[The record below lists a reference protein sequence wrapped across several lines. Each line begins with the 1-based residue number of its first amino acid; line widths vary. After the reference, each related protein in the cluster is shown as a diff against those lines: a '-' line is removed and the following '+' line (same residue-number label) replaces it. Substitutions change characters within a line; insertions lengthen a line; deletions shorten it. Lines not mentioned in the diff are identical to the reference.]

1 MNQQFL
7 FTLFVGYLCM
17 LQACNPPQGSQTT
30 FHTDIRII
38 TAGGTIT
45 EIVHELGYGN
55 QIIAT
60 DITSTYP
67 KGMQELPSIGYRNQI
82 KSEGILSMGA
92 DVVLA
97 EEGYLSKEVVEQLRL
112 SNVDVNLFHKPK
124 KVEETYSLIKELAEY
139 LGAEE
144 KGEGLVGQI
153 EQDIQELKAFLKD
166 KRKGPKI
173 AFIMA
178 RGSETVFIAGEDTFA
193 HSLFELVGAD
203 HVSRGF
209 KDFIP
214 LTPEAMVSMNPEH
227 LLLFESSLATLGGK
241 NGLANI
247 RGIEQT
253 QAFQEQ
259 RILAMDGLYLSGF
272 GPRVG
277 KAAMELAK
285 AIY

>member
-1 MNQQFL
+1 MNRYKSYFL
-7 FTLFVGYLCM
+7 GFLCIW
-17 LQACNPPQGSQTT
+17 LVHSCKAPSEEQTA
-30 FHTDIRII
+30 FSKEKRLI

-45 EIVHELGYGN
+45 EIVYELGFGD
-55 QIIAT
+55 QIIGT

-67 KGMQELPSIGYRNQI
+67 GSMQQLPSIGYRNQI

-97 EEGYLSKEVVEQLRL
+97 EDGYLNKEVVDQLKL
-112 SNVDVNLFHKPK
+112 SNVEVRLFQKPN
-124 KVEETYSLIKELAEY
+124 KVEETYSLIRELAEY
-139 LGAEE
+139 LGVEE
-144 KGEGLVGQI
+144 KG
-153 EQDIQELKAFLKD
+153 QELVAEVQNDIEALNNYLD
-166 KRKGPKI
+166 ERQHSPKM

-178 RGSETVFIAGEDTFA
+178 RGSETVFLAGEDTFA
-193 HSLFELVGAD
+193 DSLFDLVGAD

-214 LTPEAMVSMNPEH
+214 LTPEAIVSMDPEY
-227 LLLFESSLATLGGK
+227 LLLFESSMATLGGQK
-241 NGLANI
+241 GLAAI

-253 QAFQEQ
+253 KAFQEGK
-259 RILAMDGLYLSGF
+259 ILAMDGLYLSGF

-277 KAAMELAK
+277 KAALELAK